1 MTDPVIHQLRRQKNR
16 TASVGQARPVRGGL
30 IVLAVIAGFA
40 LGLLV
45 LSIGPKFVNAWRESR
60 LLRQAGT
67 NLKQENFNAANDAAR
82 QALQIDRDSLAA
94 YQILAEATEK
104 QNRAET
110 VVWRAQI
117 ARLQPRDID
126 SQLNLASAAL
136 RFGQL
141 DAARKA
147 LDSVPKENRE
157 SAPYHV
163 VAGWLSRAQGDEAGQ
178 ERHFAAALEKEPR
191 NETYQYN
198 LAAVRIKTPDSQKN
212 AQAREAL
219 EQLAKS
225 APFRAGSLRALLND
239 AIRRNDLKAADRFA
253 QELQLS
259 PQVTFADDLLCLDFY
274 KKLDQKKLA
283 TLLEKVKPLAARQPE
298 DLAALMAWMNS
309 NGMSVEVLRWM
320 EKLPPEKTVNPPPA
334 IEVADAFA
342 AQKNWSRL
350 RRWTK
355 STNWG
360 DSEYLGLAYQA
371 YARQQSRQVGADAES
386 VSLWHDA
393 ERACEENPEHEIRL
407 ARLASKWN
415 LPSQA
420 EQLWL
425 RVAHNPLS
433 RREALDALFEIYRAS
448 NDLPNLYLTAMRLH
462 ETSPEEPLIAAE
474 YARLSIILD
483 RNQSEGKRVAKEA
496 FDQAPTEPPCV
507 VAQAL
512 SLNSQ
517 GRTPEGIVILQKLPP
532 EKLHDAR
539 VALYL
544 AVLLVSD
551 GKADAAHEFIDAANS
566 GFVFPE
572 EKKLLQEALQKQS
585 SSTSAT
591 PAPSPTIS
599 ASPPNPSPH

>member
-1 MTDPVIHQLRRQKNR
+1 MTDPVMHQLRRQINR
-16 TASVGQARPVRGGL
+16 TASVGQARPLRGGL

-60 LLRQAGT
+60 LLRQAET
-67 NLKQENFNAANDAAR
+67 NLKQGNFNAANDTAR
-82 QALQIDRDSLAA
+82 RALQIDRDSLAA

-110 VVWRAQI
+110 VVWRAEI
-117 ARLQPRDID
+117 ARLQPRDMD

-147 LDSVPKENRE
+147 LESVPKENRE

-163 VAGWLSRAQGDEAGQ
+163 VAGWLARAQGDEAGQ

-198 LAAVRIKTPDSQKN
+198 LAVVRIKSPDSQKN

-219 EQLAKS
+219 EQLAQS

-239 AIRRNDLKAADRFA
+239 AIRHNDLEAADRFA

-298 DLAALMAWMNS
+298 DLAALMAWMNG
-309 NGMSVEVLRWM
+309 NGMSAEVLRWM
-320 EKLPPEKTVNPPPA
+320 EKLPPEKTANPPPA

-371 YARQQSRQVGADAES
+371 YARQQSRQEGADAES

-483 RNQSEGKRVAKEA
+483 RNQREGQRVAKEA

-566 GFVFPE
+566 GFVYPE
-572 EKKLLQEALQKQS
+572 EKKLLQEALQKQ